1 MTTQISSTQQVKV
14 LDEIIDNAIE
24 LPVESQD
31 LLLMM
36 AKAMRYTRECVI
48 RQSSAE
54 QPLNSDQTD
63 DIIS

>member
-1 MTTQISSTQQVKV
+1 MTTQISSTQQAEV
-14 LDEIIDNAIE
+14 LDEIIDNAID

-48 RQSSAE
+48 R
-54 QPLNSDQTD
+54 
-63 DIIS
+63 